1 MGVTTL
7 CKELSSPKPVVA
19 LDQTVTS
26 FPGHAQLS
34 LLAVWELEPQ
44 IVRKWVWPGN
54 KATRTQGEVGPQDTA
69 NISHM
74 FMSEQ
79 EETIF
84 TSLQELSLPTVN

>member
-26 FPGHAQLS
+26 FSGHAQLC
-34 LLAVWELEPQ
+34 LLAVWELVLQ
-44 IVRKWVWPGN
+44 AMKNWAWPGN
-54 KATRTQGEVGPQDTA
+54 EATWTQGEVGPQDTA